1 MSRRGCKPNSVYPA
15 EAGERVICLSGR
27 YPAPARRSGPGT
39 GRSKAPYLALLPG
52 RFSVPRRLRD
62 GRWAFT
68 PPFHPCRSP
77 CGPRRFVFC
86 GTVCRGALSRPA
98 PACIP
103 GRAKVTRPRALWS
116 SDFPPAA
123 MPRATLRPSG
133 TWESLPGSARRPSG
147 FSRRICIFNVGGNVL
162 GMVLDVVGRK
172 FIALS
177 NKTASRVGL
186 GVDQQKSEVKTPGFF
201 LSAFGKP
208 LGREDGHGWMAGL

>member
-1 MSRRGCKPNSVYPA
+1 MFRRGCKPNSVFPA

-52 RFSVPRRLRD
+52 RFSVPRRSRD

-77 CGPRRFVFC
+77 CGLRRFVFC
-86 GTVCRGALSRPA
+86 GTVCRGALSRTA

-103 GRAKVTRPRALWS
+103 GGATVTRPRALWS

-123 MPRATLRPSG
+123 ELRATLRPSG
-133 TWESLPGSARRPSG
+133 TRKSLPGSARPPRG
-147 FSRRICIFNVGGNVL
+147 FSPERIVAASTGTCGETWWEWSLTLLGGNSYRRAIRQLPGSAL
-162 GMVLDVVGRK
+162 G
-172 FIALS
+172 S
-177 NKTASRVGL
+177 AS
-186 GVDQQKSEVKTPGFF
+186 KS
-201 LSAFGKP
+201 
-208 LGREDGHGWMAGL
+208 RR